1 VPCRTSRFL
10 ILGNIASYRVTI
22 GMRDLASKVNS
33 CRVLSILHGWFETVV
48 ERRSDQ
54 LAFYWPTAAEAVI
67 LVAMW
72 RRSHVTAGRAGGQN
86 MSSKEASLSEW
97 VHTSFKQLSVAATN
111 LNAVS
116 DELGKSIAVLDSALK
131 KLGKGCAQGCALDIP
146 A

>member
-1 VPCRTSRFL
+1 
-10 ILGNIASYRVTI
+10 
-22 GMRDLASKVNS
+22 
-33 CRVLSILHGWFETVV
+33 
-48 ERRSDQ
+48 
-54 LAFYWPTAAEAVI
+54 
-67 LVAMW
+67 
-72 RRSHVTAGRAGGQN
+72 